1 MKIVVIG
8 GGAAGFF
15 GAITCAENYPG
26 CEVILIEKSDKLL
39 AKVKVSGG
47 GRCNVTHFC
56 FEPKLLTQQYPRGNK
71 ALLGPFNKF
80 QPKDTVDWFESRGV
94 PLKNEEDGRMFP
106 VTNTSQT
113 IIDCLLNAAE
123 EAGVKIWKQTGVN
136 KITKDAGR
144 FCIELQSGP
153 SLICDR
159 ILIATGG
166 HPKVEGYAWLK
177 DLGCE
182 IEAPVPSLF
191 TFNANDKELHLLAG
205 VSVERARVKILNS
218 KLEQEGP
225 LLITH
230 WGLSGPAVLK
240 LSAWGARILNEWKYD
255 FSIMV
260 NWLPEYTENDLQEH
274 LLKLRNVEGRK
285 QISTFSPFQLPLRLW
300 KYILRRAGI
309 NNEWRWADLPKKN
322 QNKLTEELLRCIFP
336 IQGKSTFKEEF
347 VTSGGISLKDI
358 NFKTM
363 ESIKC
368 PGIYFAGEVLDIDGV
383 TGGFNFQNAWTT
395 GWIAGMAMGLPGEP

>member
-1 MKIVVIG
+1 MKVVVIG

-15 GAITCAENYPG
+15 GAITCAENYPD

-56 FEPKLLTQQYPRGNK
+56 FEPKALTQHYPRGNK

-80 QPKDTVDWFESRGV
+80 QPKDTVEWFESRGV
-94 PLKNEEDGRMFP
+94 ELKKEEDGRMFP
-106 VTNTSQT
+106 VTNNSQT
-113 IIDCLLNAAE
+113 IIDCLLKASE
-123 EAGVKIWKQTGVN
+123 DAGVKIWKQTSVN
-136 KITKDAGR
+136 KIKKEENG

-153 SLICDR
+153 LLICDR

-166 HPKVEGYAWLK
+166 HPKAEGYLWLK
-177 DLGCE
+177 NLGHE
-182 IEAPVPSLF
+182 IEIPVPSLF
-191 TFNANDKELHLLAG
+191 TFNALDKELHLLAG
-205 VSVERARVKILNS
+205 VSVERASVKILNS

-240 LSAWGARILNEWKYD
+240 LSAWGARILNDLNYD
-255 FSIMV
+255 FTIMV
-260 NWLPEYTENDLQEH
+260 NWLPGYKETTLQEQ
-274 LLKLRNVEGRK
+274 LLEIRNRESK
-285 QISTFSPFQLPLRLW
+285 KKISTFSPFQIPSRLW
-300 KYILRRAGI
+300 KYLITRAGI
-309 NNEWRWADLPKKN
+309 GSELRWADLLKKN
-322 QNKLTEELLRCIFP
+322 QNKLVEELTRCVFQIK
-336 IQGKSTFKEEF
+336 GKSTFKEEF
-347 VTSGGISLKDI
+347 VTSGGVRLKDI
-358 NFKTM
+358 NFQTM

-383 TGGFNFQNAWTT
+383 TGGFNFQSAWTT
-395 GWIAGMAMGLPGEP
+395 GWLAGKAIGQV